1 MKRLMILAVI
11 VVLSAALAWS
21 YTFPLRETITF
32 SLDTRNDTLSDAD
45 TVSVTGATY
54 FPLRGADAMLLR
66 VVLDGPTPAESGLGA
81 VDSGKIA
88 IRTLGPVNA
97 LVMDSVQSGALP
109 CTLNYVI
116 NNLNDTLFK
125 RACKIEYTV
134 YDTSLDSFTVSGT
147 DTSGLTVQYKLTI
160 DGDLLF
166 DGRP

>member
-11 VVLSAALAWS
+11 VGLAAMAWA
-21 YTFPLRETITF
+21 YTFPVRETITF

-45 TVSVTGATY
+45 TVSASGATY
-54 FPLRGADAMLLR
+54 FPLRGADAMMLR
-66 VVLDGPTPAESGLGA
+66 VVLDGPFPVESGLGA

-88 IRTLGPVNA
+88 IRTLGPVDA